1 MKYLKR
7 SRIKNIT
14 LVSILGTLSFI
25 LMLIQVPLPFL
36 PPFLTVD
43 LSDIPAFIGFIL
55 LGWIPGIAIVGL
67 KILIYGLLV
76 SSEPVGPIA
85 NLLASLSLLV
95 PVYFVYVKMK
105 SVKGIYLGFALGI
118 LSLIIMMSLL
128 NYFVF
133 LPAYGM
139 IVDLSDII
147 ENLRAVI
154 AASII
159 PFNLVKGL
167 IVAAVSIVIY
177 LKLIPKLKSV
187 LK

>member
-1 MKYLKR
+1 MKR
-7 SRIKNIT
+7 SRIRTIT

-25 LMLIQVPLPFL
+25 LMLIQVPIPFM

-43 LSDIPAFIGFIL
+43 LADIPAFIGFIL
-55 LGWIPGIAIVGL
+55 LGWIPGIAIVVL

-85 NLLASLSLLV
+85 NLLASLSLLL
-95 PVYFVYVKMK
+95 PVYFIYVKTK
-105 SVKGIYLGFALGI
+105 SVKGVYLGFAVGI
-118 LSLIIMMSLL
+118 VSLTLMMSLL

-139 IVDLSDII
+139 IVDLTDIM

-159 PFNLVKGL
+159 PFNLIKGL
-167 IVAAVSIVIY
+167 IIGAVAILVY
-177 LKLIPKLKSV
+177 TKLIPKLKSV